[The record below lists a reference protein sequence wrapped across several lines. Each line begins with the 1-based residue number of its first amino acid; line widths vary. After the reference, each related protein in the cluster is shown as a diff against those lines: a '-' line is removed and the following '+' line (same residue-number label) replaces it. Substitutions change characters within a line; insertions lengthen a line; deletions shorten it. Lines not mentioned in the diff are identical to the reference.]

1 MQFQRHILSFFNF
14 DFVETQRNSFSTFL
28 EHGIIREFLKR
39 NSITDSMQ
47 GLELIF
53 YPKNYKL
60 TSPKITPK
68 QALLSSKT
76 YESQLYIPAH
86 FIDKQNKKIKL
97 QWVLLGNLPLM
108 TKRGHFIINGS
119 PRVIVHQMV
128 RSPGIYFQE
137 KIVGI
142 KVKNTVYY
150 ADLIPFRG
158 AWIRLDIDKK
168 GHFWV
173 RMKKTPKIPLV
184 IFLQAL
190 GLNLYQILHS
200 LEYSDRLEKY
210 LKGDYHL
217 NGECYLEGY
226 SEPIR
231 AKNVNQALDIISSI
245 VYPKKP
251 SSSVT
256 QEMGHKFLFRRFMNP
271 RTYDLAEVGRV
282 RLNIKLGINIGLY
295 HHTLTAQDFLGATN
309 LLIKLALGLVSQDDI
324 DDLKNRR
331 VRTSGELLQNQLGT
345 GLARLEKVIRE
356 RMKKPKHSLTL
367 RGLITTK
374 AVNGAFREFFGA
386 SPLSQYMD
394 QTNPL
399 SEITHK
405 RRLSSLGPG
414 GITRETAGMAV
425 RGIHPTHY
433 GRICPIETPEGQ
445 NAGLVNSMTTYSR
458 INSYGFLETPLFSV
472 FQGQVQNNH
481 GLSFFSSEQEK
492 KVKVAPADLRLSYS
506 KFLPKNSI
514 PIRDDQEFQRV
525 HNNKVEFIAISSV
538 QMISVA
544 TALIPFLEH
553 DDANRALMGSNMQ
566 RQAVS
571 LMIPERP
578 LVVTGLEARVIAD
591 SGQVLQ
597 ARKSGFIS
605 YSSGKEIYLE
615 SISNRLP
622 FMQREKA
629 YKIQRKQNDDKL
641 FLFLPDGFGH
651 LKKRLLPFNK
661 YAIQIRDKN
670 RIGPLN
676 KRLPSLVF
684 NSSFAFNRSEAR
696 QRRFFQKDFLP
707 GFFHQLLCRRQ
718 KLLHLRS
725 LKTKFLF
732 FSNKEKRQQFRYCW
746 LEKYKQL
753 SAKKGQVLPNKHDKT
768 RNVGLLESVN
778 SLNREDRFDTP
789 INIILQPKYK
799 FKNWVLNNLLSGSLD
814 KKKFQNTAWPAPC
827 INSVNTDEAGAK
839 ANFAKKT
846 DTPLFFLP
854 GLKKKN
860 YKKSIFETA
869 KYTLQN
875 YERSNQDT
883 CLKQRPSVSEG
894 NWVQKGDI
902 LADCSSSV
910 GGELSLG
917 KNILVAY
924 MPWDGYNF
932 EDAILI
938 SERLVADE
946 VYTSIHIERYETEV
960 RETKFGLE
968 QITSRLPEIKPWQ
981 MAHLDTNGIA
991 KLGSFVKHGDLL
1003 VGKVTPIK
1011 KRTLSPHEKLLY
1023 DIVGK
1028 AIPNTRDTS
1037 LRVPKGV
1044 KGRVVHTKII
1054 ESDTI
1059 STPKERSFV
1068 SNGIQE
1074 KKKNQAVQSFR
1085 IQPNIRL
1092 SDRNQSKSLSFLL
1105 RSDANQLKKIRNEF
1119 FLSSYSYYKK
1129 PIPTGWYHPSHKSS
1143 LLRDKKKISVDFSIR
1158 PKKVYIFLAEKRHIQ
1173 RGDKLAGRHGNK
1185 GIVSQILPRQ
1195 DMPFLPDGT
1204 PIDMVLNPLGVP
1216 SRMNVGQIFESLL
1229 GLAGQFLGEQY
1240 KIAPFDEAY
1249 GPESSRALVYSKLY
1263 EASLKTGQSWL
1274 FNPEFPG
1281 KTKLFDGR
1289 TGICFD
1295 QPVTVGK
1302 AYMLKLVH
1310 LVDEKIH
1317 ARSTGPY
1324 SLLTQQP
1331 LRGRSKQGGQ
1341 RLGEM
1346 EVWAL
1351 EGFGAAYT
1359 LQELLT
1365 IKSDDTRGRH
1375 QLMDAFLDKKSLSW
1389 NASESFKVLLRELQ
1403 SVCLN
1408 VGLYALGWHETAPG
1422 QQISRKQ
1429 MDIMEPMHNN

>member
-39 NSITDSMQ
+39 NPIIDSMQ

-137 KIVGI
+137 KIVGV

-200 LEYSDRLEKY
+200 LEYSERLETY
-210 LKGDYHL
+210 LKGDYHS

-514 PIRDDQEFQRV
+514 PIRNDKEFQRV
-525 HNNKVEFIAISSV
+525 HNNKVEFIAISSI

-591 SGQVLQ
+591 SGQVVQ

-615 SISNRLP
+615 SISSSSP

-629 YKIQRKQNDDKL
+629 SKIKRKQKDDGL
-641 FLFLPDGFGH
+641 LLFLPDGFGH

-661 YAIQIRDKN
+661 YAIQVRDKN
-670 RIGPLN
+670 LIGPLGN
-676 KRLPSLVF
+676 RLPSPVF
-684 NSSFAFNRSEAR
+684 NALKTLPRSEAR
-696 QRRFFQKDFLP
+696 ERPFYEKDFLP
-707 GFFHQLLCRRQ
+707 GFFHQLLRRRQ

-725 LKTKFLF
+725 LKKKFLF
-732 FSNKEKRQQFRYCW
+732 LSNQQTRQQFRHCW
-746 LEKYKQL
+746 LEKYKQF
-753 SAKKGQVLPNKHDKT
+753 SDKKVQVLRNKSGKSK
-768 RNVGLLESVN
+768 NLGVLEAVN
-778 SLNREDRFDTP
+778 SINREYRFDST
-789 INIILQPKYK
+789 IDIILQPKYK
-799 FKNWVLNNLLSGSLD
+799 LKNWVLNNLLLDSLE
-814 KKKFQNTAWPAPC
+814 KKRLFNT
-827 INSVNTDEAGAK
+827 
-839 ANFAKKT
+839 NFAKKT

-869 KYTLQN
+869 KYTLQS

-894 NWVQKGDI
+894 NWVQKGDL

-1059 STPKERSFV
+1059 STPKERSLV

-1074 KKKNQAVQSFR
+1074 KKKNQAVQSFS
-1085 IQPNIRL
+1085 IQPNIRFNNNNG
-1092 SDRNQSKSLSFLL
+1092 NQSKSLSFFL
-1105 RSDANQLKKIRNEF
+1105 RSDANQIKKIRNDF
-1119 FLSSYSYYKK
+1119 FFSSYSHYKK
-1129 PIPTGWYHPSHKSS
+1129 PIPTGWYHPGHKSS
-1143 LLRDKKKISVDFSIR
+1143 FLRDKKKFSVDFSIR

-1249 GPESSRALVYSKLY
+1249 GPEASRALVYSKLY

-1408 VGLYALGWHETAPG
+1408 VGLYAIGWHETAPG